1 MRAKC
6 FGGRE
11 EDNCT
16 NCSAA
21 ALALLF
27 KPMPRPILANAMR
40 KSDQKMGVESNCT
53 NCSAVPIPAN
63 AVGFLSSPG
72 AVKSE
77 QEDNCNNCSAVTYI
91 LSNAT
96 GFMPM
101 PMPILTNATGFLSSL
116 VSLVCLLVSDCLCL
130 FYFVISLGFL
140 SSPSFQSL
148 SFGLRFT
155 QTV

>member
-1 MRAKC
+1 MQQ
-6 FGGRE
+6 
-11 EDNCT
+11 
-16 NCSAA
+16 
-21 ALALLF
+21 LLC
-27 KPMPRPILANAMR
+27 PSPSIQANATANSGQCNEEKR
-40 KSDQKMGVESNCT
+40 TKMGVESNCT